1 MDTNAIQ
8 GREKLREFLLQ
19 HGARYEVSPYYV
31 LLDVRTFGVPP
42 VQRKVQAGFDLDLY
56 ATGAGHGSLSFDDSE
71 LEQIL
76 QELEEACREA
86 VPPEAESSRIE
97 MIRFDETLVL
107 NIQNHFEPQAL
118 VRVRVTHSRGLDQ
131 PSGPAEDQSLAAIVR
146 SLADLG
152 VRRA

>member
-1 MDTNAIQ
+1 MAIKPSRRGEFALTTLAWLRTRCPSPPSAKEAPSMDTNAIQ

-86 VPPEAESSRIE
+86 VPP
-97 MIRFDETLVL
+97 
-107 NIQNHFEPQAL
+107 
-118 VRVRVTHSRGLDQ
+118 
-131 PSGPAEDQSLAAIVR
+131 
-146 SLADLG
+146 
-152 VRRA
+152 